1 MGPFSS
7 EHKIFKK
14 SVSEFVEKEIR
25 PYVEQWEQAG
35 KTPRSVWKRCGELGF
50 LGITYPEEFGGAGA
64 DHTYSY
70 IFNLEMGKC
79 GSCGVP
85 LGLSVQSDMATP
97 ALSKHGSTY
106 LKETYLKPA
115 LAGDM
120 IASIAV
126 SEPDHGSDVAALET
140 KAIKENNHYVV
151 TGRKMFITNGTQ
163 SDFLTLLV
171 RTTPGTGFAGLSL
184 MIVPTKLPGVSVG
197 KILRK
202 TCYPSSDT
210 AEIILD
216 QVRVPVENIIGQEGK
231 GFIYQMEQFQFER
244 LAAVAMALG
253 GMKRCYDLTK
263 KYIFERTAF
272 GKPLY
277 KFQTVAH
284 KMAQMLAEINGIE
297 AYSFKCVQMA
307 NAKIDFT
314 KDVSMLKLITAQTQ
328 QRVME
333 ECVQIH
339 GGYGLM
345 AEYEVARYFR
355 DAKLTGIGGGT
366 NEIMKEII
374 VKMEGME

>member
-106 LKETYLKPA
+106 LRETYLKPA